1 MEENKE
7 IKKTN
12 NKMMILIMVVVGL
25 VLCVGSFFLGQILA
39 NKEDETLNKDDK
51 EETKEEIVNKEE
63 EKEEEKIEVSFDRT
77 KCINCKFVET
87 DIVEVME
94 SDEGVDF
101 ISYEFNS
108 DDRKKITLTA
118 NVYNFETEL
127 KEDVS
132 YVLTFD
138 KKVVD
143 VAYVGLSPDLDS
155 DTFVFFLL
163 EDGTIQYVK
172 YDDIKYQNKC
182 VLKSIENVAD
192 IVKFDILYIDYQ
204 RPTEQRTTIIAYKSD
219 GTFYD
224 LKFILEPISE

>member
-39 NKEDETLNKDDK
+39 DKEDETLNKDDK
-51 EETKEEIVNKEE
+51 EETKEEIVNKE

-94 SDEGVDF
+94 SDESVDF

-127 KEDVS
+127 REDVS

-172 YDDIKYQNKC
+172 YYDIKYQNKC
-182 VLKSIENVAD
+182 VLKSIENVDD
-192 IVKFDILYIDYQ
+192 IVKFDILYIDHQ
-204 RPTEQRTTIIAYKSD
+204 RPTEQGTTIIAYKSD

-224 LKFILEPISE
+224 LKRIVVPIYE

>member
-1 MEENKE
+1 MEENNNVN
-7 IKKTN
+7 KKS
-12 NKMMILIMVVVGL
+12 NKLLIIVAIIIAIA
-25 VLCVGSFFLGQILA
+25 LCVGSFFLGRNLA
-39 NKEDETLNKDDK
+39 NKEDETLNK
-51 EETKEEIVNKEE
+51 ENKEEINEEENVKEE
-63 EKEEEKIEVSFDRT
+63 EEEKIEISFDRT

-87 DIVEVME
+87 DIVEVIE
-94 SDEGVDF
+94 SDEHIDF

-127 KEDVS
+127 REDVS

-163 EDGTIQYVK
+163 EDGTVQYVK
-172 YDDIKYQNKC
+172 YDDMKYRFTCELYTVKDING
-182 VLKSIENVAD
+182 
-192 IVKFDILYIDYQ
+192 IVKFDILYIDHQ
-204 RPTEQRTTIIAYKSD
+204 RPTEQGTTIIAYKSD

-224 LKFILEPISE
+224 LRKIVIPIHE